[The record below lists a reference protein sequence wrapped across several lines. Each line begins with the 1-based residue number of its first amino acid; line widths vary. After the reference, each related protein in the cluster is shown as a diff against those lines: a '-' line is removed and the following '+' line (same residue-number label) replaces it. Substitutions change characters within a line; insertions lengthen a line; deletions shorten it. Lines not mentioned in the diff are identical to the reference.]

1 MEVGNFFRENS
12 QSMQFLTP
20 NLLTKN
26 SCFIYFQDD
35 NDDDSEESQ
44 QPVPRNFILNKDPL
58 NYQPHPSPNLS
69 GGHSKQPPPPPPL
82 RTRPSVINSRLKPSD
97 SSFGLH
103 SPDNLPLG
111 FNPQD
116 GEVQVRILL
125 HLHYKYVVLC
135 FCFYYGIFFSNHF
148 VV

>member
-1 MEVGNFFRENS
+1 M
-12 QSMQFLTP
+12 
-20 NLLTKN
+20 N

-125 HLHYKYVVLC
+125 HLHYKYVLC
-135 FCFYYGIFFSNHF
+135 FCFYFGFFFEPSCCIKRKLSKEEMNICSIKNSRF
-148 VV
+148 F

>member
-1 MEVGNFFRENS
+1 MMIAAIAIIYLVYTS
-12 QSMQFLTP
+12 YIIY
-20 NLLTKN
+20 LL
-26 SCFIYFQDD
+26 SFQDD

-125 HLHYKYVVLC
+125 HLHYKYVLC
-135 FCFYYGIFFSNHF
+135 FCFYYGVFFRTILLYKKKI
-148 VV
+148 V